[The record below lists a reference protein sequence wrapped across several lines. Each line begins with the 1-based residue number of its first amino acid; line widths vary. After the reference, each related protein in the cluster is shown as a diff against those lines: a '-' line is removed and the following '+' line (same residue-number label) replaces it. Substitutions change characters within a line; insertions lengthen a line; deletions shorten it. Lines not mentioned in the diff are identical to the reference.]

1 VEKKKYNLCIKV
13 LRRFSKEGLLSKL
26 VLIGSWCLYFY
37 EDFFAGLRYTPSIR
51 TRDID
56 ILVPIPSK
64 IKKEVDIPKLL
75 EDMGFFVD
83 FVGSKGYMR
92 LNHPELIVEFLVP
105 ERGKGSNKPY
115 DLPALKMNA
124 QPLRYLDLLLKNTI
138 KVKYNKMVLNVP
150 HPAAFALHKMIIY
163 KRRGKK
169 DKADKDKQQALMLF
183 DYLVK
188 KKDVRKL
195 RQIFNFMHKKW
206 QKTVLDNLKDIERQ
220 DIIDILSSK

>member
-13 LRRFSKEGLLSKL
+13 LKRFSKEGLLSKL

-37 EDFFAGLRYTPSIR
+37 EDFFAGLRYSPSIR

-56 ILVPIPSK
+56 LLVPLPPK

-75 EDMGFFVD
+75 EDMGFVVS

-105 ERGKGSNKPY
+105 ERGRGSDKPFN
-115 DLPALKMNA
+115 LPGLKMNA
-124 QPLRYLDLLLKNTI
+124 QPLRYLDILLKSTI
-138 KVKYNKMVLNVP
+138 RVKFDKMILNVP
-150 HPAAFALHKMIIY
+150 HPAAFALHKVIIY

-169 DKADKDKQQALMLF
+169 DKADKDKQQALMIF

-188 KKDVRKL
+188 KKDARKL
-195 RQIFNFMHKKW
+195 RQIFGSMHIKW
-206 QKTVLDNLKDIERQ
+206 RKTILSNLKNLGRQ